1 MVLKRN
7 MLSVALMSAT
17 MLLVGTANAQEA
29 TDAEKAEAAKKA
41 ADAETIDKVTVK
53 GIRRGIENAIE
64 TKQTATSIVESISAE
79 DIGKLPDASI
89 ADSIAR
95 LPGLT
100 AQRERGRATQIN
112 IRGFAGDFAGTTL
125 NGREQVSLGDN
136 RGVEFDQYPSELLS
150 GVTVYKTPD
159 ASLVGQG
166 LSGTVDLQTVKP
178 LSFGE
183 SVVAMNYRYDQNEV
197 GDGKKTGGRYSFSYI
212 DQFADNTVGIAL
224 GYAHQDSPSPGLQAE
239 QWGYCA
245 QADAQWCQP
254 SGGVLKPGESLLGG
268 GKVYQFDSNN
278 TRDGFMGVIQFKP
291 SEFYETSLDVYYSKF
306 KKTEIKSGL
315 EFGFAYSGA
324 LLQPGYTTTANG
336 IVSSGTMT
344 GVKPVLRMDS
354 NPIDD
359 KLFSMGWNH
368 KFKFND
374 NWSANVD
381 FAVSSADRNFKVL
394 ETYAGLK
401 GNGTS
406 TVGFVLNPKG
416 YFDFTFNTDLSDP
429 NNLQL
434 IDAGN
439 WGQDGYIKNFNVKDE
454 LQAFRIDATRTFDE
468 GFLSS
473 VEFGFNIT
481 DRHKSKS
488 SIESKLCITTC
499 TYPGGVKDTAPFPG
513 TSGSFSFAGINGLAI
528 FDAEALLNS
537 GFYNL
542 AQNFNKDIANKN
554 WEVDETVKT
563 FYVQANLDTNIG
575 DMPLRGN
582 FGFQYVDVN
591 QSSSGFSTFAGNP
604 AGTPTVS
611 GTSYNDF
618 LPSLNL
624 SLGLPADQYLRFAA
638 AKQVARARMDD
649 LRASYDV
656 SVSVNGCAN
665 VPGPIYCGGGGNPK
679 LKPWEANAF
688 DMSYEKYFETD
699 AGNKGYFS
707 VAYFY
712 KDLLNYIRNNSVP
725 FDYAGQPLPP
735 PTAGQTPGVDYP
747 ASTIG
752 VISQPI
758 NDTGGVLKGLE
769 LTASLPLDYLWA
781 PLDGFGIQASYSD
794 TTTNVKPFGE
804 TDPRPLPGFSK
815 YVSNITAYYENNGFS
830 IRYSQRSRSKFLGE
844 TRGFGAD
851 LGYVLI
857 SGETVQDAQINYTF
871 GSGTFENLSLYLQVS
886 NIGDEPFRTT
896 FGGAEDRPK
905 DYFEYGRQTLIG
917 FSYKF

>member
-1 MVLKRN
+1 
-7 MLSVALMSAT
+7 
-17 MLLVGTANAQEA
+17 
-29 TDAEKAEAAKKA
+29 
-41 ADAETIDKVTVK
+41 VTVK

-125 NGREQVSLGDN
+125 NGREQVSTGDN
-136 RGVEFDQYPSELLS
+136 RGVEFDQFPSELLS

-166 LSGTVDLQTVKP
+166 LSGTIDLQTVKP

-183 SVVAMNYRYDQNEV
+183 SVVAMNYRYDQNKVRDTKEN
-197 GDGKKTGGRYSFSYI
+197 GNRYSFSYI
-212 DQFADNTVGIAL
+212 DQFADNTIGIAL

-245 QADAQWCQP
+245 QQDAQWCQP
-254 SGGVLKPGESLLGG
+254 SGGVLQPGQALLGG
-268 GKVYQFDSNN
+268 GKVYEFDSNN
-278 TRDGFMGVIQFKP
+278 TRDGFIGVVQFKP
-291 SEFYETSLDVYYSKF
+291 SEFYETSLDIYYSKF
-306 KKTEIKSGL
+306 KKTEIKSGV

-324 LLQPGYTTTANG
+324 LLQPGYQANANG
-336 IVSSGTMT
+336 TVVSGTMT

-354 NPIDD
+354 NPIND

-374 NWSANVD
+374 NWSANID
-381 FAVSSADRNFKVL
+381 FTVSSADRNFNFL

-401 GNGTS
+401 GAGTT
-406 TVGFVLNPKG
+406 TVDFALNPKG
-416 YFDFTFNTDLSDP
+416 YYDFVFDADLNDP
-429 NNLQL
+429 SNLQL
-434 IDAGN
+434 IDVGN
-439 WGQDGYIKNFNVKDE
+439 WGQDGYIKEFNVEDK
-454 LQAFRIDATRTFDE
+454 LQAFRADFTRSFEDS
-468 GFLSS
+468 FLSS
-473 VEFGFNIT
+473 IEFGFNIT
-481 DRHKSKS
+481 DRSKSKS
-488 SIESKLCITTC
+488 SIESKLCISNC

-513 TSGSFSFAGINGLAI
+513 SADSFNFAGIDGLASYY
-528 FDAEALLNS
+528 AESLFNS
-537 GFYNL
+537 GLYNL
-542 AQNFNKDIANKN
+542 NQKFDKDIANKN
-554 WEVDETVKT
+554 WGVDETVKT
-563 FYVQANLDTNIG
+563 FYVQANIDTDIS

-591 QSSSGFSTFAGNP
+591 QSSSGFSTYSGNP
-604 AGTPTVS
+604 AGTPTES
-611 GTSYNDF
+611 GASYNDF

-624 SLGLPADQYLRFAA
+624 SLGLPADQFLRFAA

-656 SVSVNGCAN
+656 NVAINGCAN
-665 VPGPIYCGGGGNPK
+665 VPGPIYCGGGGNPQ
-679 LKPWEANAF
+679 LKPWKANAY
-688 DMSYEKYFETD
+688 DLSYEKYFETD

-707 VAYFY
+707 AAYLY

-781 PLDGFGIQASYSD
+781 PLNGFGIQASYSD

-804 TDPRPLPGFSK
+804 NDSRPLPGFSK
-815 YVSNITAYYENNGFS
+815 YVSNITAYYEHKGFS
-830 IRYSQRSRSKFLGE
+830 IRYSQRSRSEFLGE

-851 LGYVLI
+851 LGYVNI
-857 SGETVQDAQINYTF
+857 CGETVQDAQINYNF
-871 GSGTFENLSLYLQVS
+871 QSGALSNLGLYLQVS
-886 NIGDEPFRTT
+886 NIGDEPFRTKI
-896 FGGAEDRPK
+896 GNSCEANDRPIQ
-905 DYFEYGRQTLIG
+905 YFEYGRQTLIG